1 MGTYYIPTTRGHGI
15 TRISAPDGTGDITI
29 QRFVP
34 QQTIEGFGG
43 SDEYLDNTPLS
54 DAQADMFFDPTVG
67 IGLSILRMGIDEN
80 GNNMSFYSNATKAA
94 ARGAKIIAT
103 GVTALAA
110 QKDNGSLVNGGHLF
124 AASYSAFAS
133 TLAAFQG
140 LLQSNASVNLYALE
154 IESEPDFAQV
164 TARSMLYTTAEMTA
178 FVKVIGPLV
187 AALTPRPLLVMPS
200 CAGWDNVAAYAADTL
215 GDATAAPYIDRI
227 GTHQY
232 SGTPAIIAGGK
243 PLWHT
248 EMSYFNTFDATMTQ
262 ALIMAGDIHKAL
274 TAGNVATWIW
284 WWLINNSNAD
294 NEGLIGNGTGGNT
307 TVTKR
312 LYVLGNWSKFIRPGY
327 VRVSTTGT
335 VTGVSV
341 TAFLSGKTC
350 VVVAVNTGGSVSLTF
365 GLPGNLSTMIPYLT
379 DATHDL
385 AAQGGVSVIAGVMST
400 TLPGSSVTS
409 FVGTGA

>member
-1 MGTYYIPTTRGHGI
+1 
-15 TRISAPDGTGDITI
+15 
-29 QRFVP
+29 
-34 QQTIEGFGG
+34 
-43 SDEYLDNTPLS
+43 
-54 DAQADMFFDPTVG
+54 
-67 IGLSILRMGIDEN
+67 
-80 GNNMSFYSNATKAA
+80 
-94 ARGAKIIAT
+94 
-103 GVTALAA
+103 
-110 QKDNGSLVNGGHLF
+110 
-124 AASYSAFAS
+124 
-133 TLAAFQG
+133 
-140 LLQSNASVNLYALE
+140 
-154 IESEPDFAQV
+154 
-164 TARSMLYTTAEMTA
+164 
-178 FVKVIGPLV
+178 
-187 AALTPRPLLVMPS
+187 
-200 CAGWDNVAAYAADTL
+200 
-215 GDATAAPYIDRI
+215 
-227 GTHQY
+227 
-232 SGTPAIIAGGK
+232 
-243 PLWHT
+243 
-248 EMSYFNTFDATMTQ
+248 
-262 ALIMAGDIHKAL
+262 
-274 TAGNVATWIW
+274 
-284 WWLINNSNAD
+284 LINNSNAD